1 MNNKDSMMY
10 LSYCMF
16 ISIEF
21 QSSLNEMCDAS
32 VLQSPRK
39 EAMKKWETNNAGI
52 YLMAYTGRYVQ

>member
-1 MNNKDSMMY
+1 MMY

-39 EAMKKWETNNAGI
+39 EAMKKWEINNAGI